1 MNMIEGSS
9 LLTTIFVLVDDW
21 YQQKGY
27 RYVPLLSGPLPR
39 FTDSE
44 MLTLLVAMDFF
55 STRSKHFLQRLW

>member
-1 MNMIEGSS
+1 MVDGST

-27 RYVPLLSGPLPR
+27 RYIPLLSRPSPR

-44 MLTLLVAMDFF
+44 MLTLLVAIDFSHTQENSSF
-55 STRSKHFLQRLW
+55 

>member
-1 MNMIEGSS
+1 MNMIDGSS

-39 FTDSE
+39 FTD
-44 MLTLLVAMDFF
+44 
-55 STRSKHFLQRLW
+55 R